1 MPEVPADQQPNVTA
15 LDQILRA
22 ALTSRVYDLALETPL
37 DAAPLLS
44 KRVGNRVFL
53 KREDLQP
60 VFSFKLRGAYNRM
73 ALLNADEL
81 ARGVVCASAGNHAQ
95 GVALSASHLRC
106 RAVIVMPVTTPDI
119 KIEAVSG
126 LGGEVVLFGDSYDE
140 AYAHA
145 REIESRDGLTFVHPY
160 DDPLVIAGQAT
171 IGLELLRQSQKPGH
185 GRLDA
190 VFVAV
195 GGGGLIAGIG
205 AVLKS
210 LDPRIKIIGVEPEDA
225 TAMTQSLAA
234 GHPITL
240 DRVGRFADGVAVKRV
255 GDGTFRIAQQV
266 VDEMVVV
273 SNDAICGAIKEIF
286 EDRRAILEPAGALAY
301 AGLCAWVAQHHAKDL
316 NLAVIACGANVNFD
330 TLRHV
335 SERAELGENREAILA
350 VTIPERPGSFREF
363 CRAIGDRSIT
373 EFNYRYAPDAEA
385 QVFVGI
391 RTARG
396 DGSAGI
402 VHQLT
407 QAGFAAADLSQN
419 ETAKLHIRHM
429 VGGRAPVENERLFS
443 FVFPERVGA
452 LARFL
457 DSMQHPWNISLFH
470 YRNHGS
476 DYGRVLCGIQV
487 PPAEEADLT
496 TFLARLGY
504 EWQEETENVACTRF
518 LGYPISTS

>member
-1 MPEVPADQQPNVTA
+1 MPEVSAQDQNHNGQ
-15 LDQILRA
+15 LDRVLRG
-22 ALTSRVYDLALETPL
+22 ALTSRVYDLAIETPL
-37 DAAPLLS
+37 DAAKILS
-44 KRVGNRVFL
+44 QRVGNRVFL

-73 ALLNADEL
+73 ALLTPDEL
-81 ARGVVCASAGNHAQ
+81 GLGVVCASAGNHAQ
-95 GVALSASHLRC
+95 GVALSASHLKC

-119 KIEAVSG
+119 KVASVAR
-126 LGGEVVLFGDSYDE
+126 LGGEVVLFGESYDE
-140 AYAHA
+140 AYTHA
-145 REIESRDGLTFVHPY
+145 RQIEVQDGLTFVHPY

-171 IGLELLRQSQKPGH
+171 IGLELLRQSQMPGH

-195 GGGGLIAGIG
+195 GGGGLIAGVG

-210 LDPRIKIIGVEPEDA
+210 LDPHIKIIGVEPEDA
-225 TAMTQSLAA
+225 NSMTLSLEA

-240 DRVGRFADGVAVKRV
+240 DRVGRFSDGVAVKRV
-255 GDGTFRIAQQV
+255 GDRTFNIAQEV
-266 VDEMVVV
+266 IDEMVVV

-301 AGLCAWVAQHHAKDL
+301 AGLAAWVAKHGAMGL

-350 VTIPERPGSFREF
+350 VTIPEQPGSFRAF
-363 CRAIGDRSIT
+363 CRAIGNRSIT
-373 EFNYRYAPDAEA
+373 EFNYRYAPAAEA

-391 RTARG
+391 RTTG
-396 DGSAGI
+396 PDSSGEI
-402 VHQLT
+402 VQQLT
-407 QAGFAAADLSQN
+407 DAGFATADLSRN
-419 ETAKLHIRHM
+419 ETAKLHVRHM

-452 LARFL
+452 LAKFL
-457 DSMQHPWNISLFH
+457 DAMEHPWNISLFH

-487 PPAEEADLT
+487 PKSEEADLSA
-496 TFLARLGY
+496 FLARLGY
-504 EWQEETENVACTRF
+504 EWQEETENIACTRF
-518 LGYPISTS
+518 LQ